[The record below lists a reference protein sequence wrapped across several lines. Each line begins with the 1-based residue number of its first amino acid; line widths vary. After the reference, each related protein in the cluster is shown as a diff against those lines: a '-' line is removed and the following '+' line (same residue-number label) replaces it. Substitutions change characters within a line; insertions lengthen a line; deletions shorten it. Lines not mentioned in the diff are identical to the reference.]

1 MFLFMY
7 GCCCSQYLLPDY
19 KRIPNP
25 FHSVFISCSLF
36 IALCWSGGFTG
47 GHVNP
52 AVTMAM
58 VRKQDGMKW
67 REGALYMASQFVG
80 AIIAA
85 FVTN

>member
-1 MFLFMY
+1 M
-7 GCCCSQYLLPDY
+7 
-19 KRIPNP
+19 
-25 FHSVFISCSLF
+25 
-36 IALCWSGGFTG
+36 
-47 GHVNP
+47 NP